1 MPAKQSDKT
10 VMVKS
15 EKKKTK
21 KSSTTASSA
30 AASTSA
36 SSTSAKSTI
45 ITISTI
51 VSWLV
56 LAAISSPVSQLS
68 LSPVYGTIP
77 AYAFHARTLPFLAIF
92 AFMGKHVIQRYL
104 PSSAPFFAPVLAL
117 SIPMLQHYLFP
128 LSSRLGP
135 LYGPYLTEILTYF
148 PLLILSMYATALQL
162 DVLALS
168 SSSSVVGSGPLAE
181 SLPVLAA
188 YMAFSF
194 LEKAATSL
202 LASLVESHTYL
213 VSRVG
218 LQLAV
223 GALYTALKPS
233 LYVLLAAPALLH
245 TFTLNPHFISE
256 SSNARLN
263 ATLAT
268 YNFSL
273 VDRQESVTGYISVL
287 RNEMEQVQVLR
298 CDHSLLGGEWMVVPE
313 RQKAGMTKPEPVYA
327 VFSMLEA
334 VRLVDTGAKKT
345 PDAEK
350 SALVM

>member
-10 VMVKS
+10 AMVKS
-15 EKKKTK
+15 ERKNTA
-21 KSSTTASSA
+21 KSSS
-30 AASTSA
+30 SA
-36 SSTSAKSTI
+36 SSTTTSTSSSPQQSAVINLLNI
-45 ITISTI
+45 I
-51 VSWLV
+51 SWLV
-56 LAAISSPVSQLS
+56 LAAISSPTSQLS
-68 LSPVYGTIP
+68 LSPVYGTVP
-77 AYAFHARTLPFLAIF
+77 AYAFHGRTLPFIAIF

-104 PSSAPFFAPVLAL
+104 PSSVLSFAPVFAL
-117 SIPMLQHYLFP
+117 SIPMLQCYLFS
-128 LSSRLGP
+128 LSNQLGP

-148 PLLILSMYATALQL
+148 PLLILSLFAAALQL
-162 DVLALS
+162 DALALS
-168 SSSSVVGSGPLAE
+168 GSTSAVGTGPFAE

-202 LASLVESHTYL
+202 LAWLVQSHTYL

-223 GALYTALKPS
+223 GALYAMLKPS
-233 LYVLLAAPALLH
+233 LYVLLAVPALLH
-245 TFTLNPHFISE
+245 TFTLNPHIITE
-256 SSNARLN
+256 AGNARLN
-263 ATLAT
+263 ATLAA

-273 VDRQESVTGYISVL
+273 VDRQESVTGYVSVL
-287 RNEMEQVQVLR
+287 KNEMEQVRVLR
-298 CDHSLLGGEWMVVPE
+298 CDHSLLGGEWMMTPE
-313 RQKAGMTKPEPVYA
+313 RQKSGMTQPEPVYA

-334 VRLVDTGAKKT
+334 VRLIETGAKT